1 MTLDASITSRLPEL
15 RAHARSRMTSVALVE
30 SVDVEADP
38 MTGRDVETAT
48 VVHEAALCRVK
59 AGGLRSSVGDAAGA
73 TVTRVRAEVH
83 FPWDLL
89 GLATG
94 LRVTITSSSSPVVVG
109 NRYRLSDPSEGD
121 QMTAQ
126 RWGVETWQ
134 QEI

>member
-1 MTLDASITSRLPEL
+1 MLGDRITTALPGL

-30 SVDVEADP
+30 SVAVEADP

-48 VVHEAALCRVK
+48 VIHEAAPCRVK
-59 AGGLRSSVGDAAGA
+59 AGDRRSSAGDAAGA
-73 TVTRVRAEVH
+73 TVTRVPAEVH
-83 FPWDLL
+83 FPWDML

-94 LRVTITSSSSPVVVG
+94 LRVTITSSRSPVVVG
-109 NRYRLSDPSEGD
+109 NRYRLTEPSEGD
-121 QMTAQ
+121 DMTAQ